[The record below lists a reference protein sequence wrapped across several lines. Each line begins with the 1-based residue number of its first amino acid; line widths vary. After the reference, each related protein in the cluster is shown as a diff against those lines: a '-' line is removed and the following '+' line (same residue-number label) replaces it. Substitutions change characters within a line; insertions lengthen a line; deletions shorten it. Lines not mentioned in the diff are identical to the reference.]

1 MDNQA
6 IDILLSRFVLFSVEG
21 TSEGTVIQVLY
32 DNDLMIVPRERV
44 VKDALIVDRPYTRKR
59 KAAEIANDY
68 FSMNYETAGAEGL
81 AVARIVDSSAPKFE
95 FPKRRQNGT
104 KVLSFVTRPE
114 IEMLAIHAEGA
125 YRDWV
130 NATRRDRQ
138 LKPNE
143 FCKQCLGLGK
153 IKEKGFLEEYW
164 GNGARLI
171 KAIKA
176 HAETSKR
183 KNGELLLVDLLK

>member
-1 MDNQA
+1 MFASASMDNQA
-6 IDILLSRFVLFSVEG
+6 IDILSSRFVLFSCEG
-21 TSEGTVIQVLY
+21 TAEGAVIQVLY
-32 DNDLMIVPRERV
+32 DNDLLIVPRERV

-143 FCKQCLGLGK
+143 FCK
-153 IKEKGFLEEYW
+153 
-164 GNGARLI
+164 
-171 KAIKA
+171 
-176 HAETSKR
+176 
-183 KNGELLLVDLLK
+183 

>member
-1 MDNQA
+1 MGIQA
-6 IDILLSRFVLFSVEG
+6 KEILSSRFVLFSCEG
-21 TSEGTVIQVLY
+21 TAEGAVIQVLY
-32 DNDLMIVPRERV
+32 DNDLLIVPRERV

-59 KAAEIANDY
+59 KASEIANGY

-81 AVARIVDSSAPKFE
+81 AVARIVDSGAPKFE

-114 IEMLAIHAEGA
+114 IEMLVIHAEGA
-125 YRDWV
+125 YWDWG

-143 FCKQCLGLGK
+143 FCKQRLGLGK
-153 IKEKGFLEEYW
+153 IKEKDFLEEYW
-164 GNGARLI
+164 GNG
-171 KAIKA
+171 KK
-176 HAETSKR
+176 TCKS
-183 KNGELLLVDLLK
+183 N

>member
-6 IDILLSRFVLFSVEG
+6 LDILSSRFVLFSVEG
-21 TSEGTVIQVLY
+21 TAEGILVQVLY

-81 AVARIVDSSAPKFE
+81 AVARIVDSTAPKFE

-125 YRDWV
+125 YRDWE

-138 LKPNE
+138 LKPSE
-143 FCKQCLGLGK
+143 FCKQRLGLDK
-153 IKEKGFLEEYW
+153 IKEKDFLEEYW
-164 GNGARLI
+164 GDGERLV
-171 KAIKA
+171 KAIRA
-176 HAETSKR
+176 HAATSKR

>member
-32 DNDLMIVPRERV
+32 DNDLMIVPRGRV

-125 YRDWV
+125 YRDWE

-138 LKPNE
+138 LKPSE
-143 FCKQCLGLGK
+143 FCKQRLGLDK
-153 IKEKGFLEEYW
+153 IKEKDFLEEYW
-164 GNGARLI
+164 DDGERLV
-171 KAIKA
+171 KAIRA
-176 HAETSKR
+176 HAATSKR

>member
-125 YRDWV
+125 YRDWE

-138 LKPNE
+138 LKPSE
-143 FCKQCLGLGK
+143 FCKQRLGLDK
-153 IKEKGFLEEYW
+153 IKEKDFLEEYW
-164 GNGARLI
+164 DDGERLV
-171 KAIKA
+171 KAIRA
-176 HAETSKR
+176 HAATSKR

>member
-6 IDILLSRFVLFSVEG
+6 LDILSSRFVLFSVEG
-21 TSEGTVIQVLY
+21 TAEGILVQVLY

-95 FPKRRQNGT
+95 FPKRKQNGT

-125 YRDWV
+125 YRDWE

-138 LKPNE
+138 LKPSE
-143 FCKQCLGLGK
+143 FCKQRLGLDK
-153 IKEKGFLEEYW
+153 IKEKDFLEEYW
-164 GNGARLI
+164 GDGERLV
-171 KAIKA
+171 KAIRA
-176 HAETSKR
+176 HAATSKR